1 MASNP
6 VVLPSD
12 VLAEVLRRLVPH
24 TLAAARLVCSA
35 WRDTV
40 DARLRGHLLSRSVRG
55 IFINFTRLRFSEF
68 FSRPTTGPAISGG
81 LDFLPCMGVTVT
93 DHCNGLLLCRGLR
106 HECDDALPRDYVVN
120 PATRRWARLPQRPGS
135 NVLGFDQSIFGSCV
149 LAAGEPHNDHD
160 DALLESE
167 WPPELY
173 VIHVFSSATQRW
185 DKRIFIREGEAAGL
199 VRGLLI
205 LSLVNN
211 MHSGLWYNLYH
222 YHVVYSRS
230 TLYIHCE
237 HGYLMRM
244 CLSDHTYRVIKL
256 PGVSEL
262 PLKGYPEHHL
272 GRSLRGVY
280 CAISHKRS
288 PLLQLWHLNES
299 CSQIEWVLNHDTTL
313 KTFEHEDYAQQ
324 MGRQWILQDVN
335 HRKSLPERNGN
346 THEIYRATVEEKY
359 EWNSDEDN
367 ILDIEYD
374 VEEDNFLEEGYE
386 GNYCFLGFHPY
397 KEIVFLISTRRKT
410 RVLAYDCNSSK
421 FQDMGNVCSAYYNPV
436 CGLPFGEMDSAF
448 PYTPCWIGEF
458 PGNELE
464 SLFEDKELRRK
475 KSELEEE
482 SNLSCMRVYEMR
494 KFHARAKRIKDSAT
508 MIRHRRH

>member
-40 DARLRGHLLSRSVRG
+40 DARLRGHLLSCSVRG

-68 FSRPTTGPAISGG
+68 FFRPSTGPAISGG
-81 LDFLPCMGVTVT
+81 LDFLPCMGVIVT
-93 DHCNGLLLCRGLR
+93 DHCNGLLLCRGLS
-106 HECDDALPRDYVVN
+106 HECDNALPRDYVVN

-135 NVLGFDQSIFGSCV
+135 NVLGLDQCAYLAFEPTLSTHYEVFLVPCV
-149 LAAGEPHNDHD
+149 LAAGESHSDHD
-160 DALLESE
+160 DGLLESE

-173 VIHVFSSATQRW
+173 AIHVFSSATQQW
-185 DKRIFIREGEAAGL
+185 DTRIFIREGEAAGL
-199 VRGLLI
+199 VR
-205 LSLVNN
+205 N
-211 MHSGLWYNLYH
+211 MHSDLWYNLYH
-222 YHVVYSRS
+222 YHAVYSRS

-244 CLSDHTYRVIKL
+244 CLSDDTYRVIKL
-256 PGVSEL
+256 PDVSEL

-280 CAISHKRS
+280 CAVSHKRS
-288 PLLQLWHLNES
+288 PLLQVWHLNES
-299 CSQIEWVLNHDTTL
+299 CSQIDRVLNHDTTL

-335 HRKSLPERNGN
+335 YRKSLPEHNGN
-346 THEIYRATVEEKY
+346 TYEINRAT
-359 EWNSDEDN
+359 DN

-374 VEEDNFLEEGYE
+374 VEEDNVLEEGYE
-386 GNYCFLGFHPY
+386 GNYYFLGFHPY
-397 KEIVFLISTRRKT
+397 KEIVFLISSRRKT

-448 PYTPCWIGEF
+448 PYTPCCIGEF

-482 SNLSCMRVYEMR
+482 SNLSCMDVYGMR
-494 KFHARAKRIKDSAT
+494 KFHGRAKRTKDSAT
-508 MIRHRRH
+508 KIHHRWH